1 MAILRRPMF
10 RSGGKVDS
18 RGTGITSGLDS
29 PRQNYK
35 DGDIVETYK
44 EKLARLRADR
54 PALSLGDYLQIAA
67 TGAEIAGAPSRGGG
81 ISGALT
87 TAAGPLANLGR
98 GLAGSMGARS
108 AGERELAGQLTGLEI
123 ERQLKEKG
131 LDSKSYADTN
141 KINLIRSSIKRIS
154 EYKKALETAN
164 EAEKAV
170 IKQQI
175 KDEERILETLYGRD
189 QTLTAIIK
197 AAPELVQDFIENF
210 TEKEG
215 RAPTIS
221 EIKEYLKSSQGYAE
235 GGVVE
240 QDQPMMDPMQEQSMA
255 DPMQEQ
261 PENEKAVQLSYDE
274 LRARLPQEITDDIV
288 TLLATSYEAL
298 ADFAQI
304 QTQADVNAFN
314 SKYQVNLV
322 LPQEA

>member
-1 MAILRRPMF
+1 MTNVFRRPMF
-10 RSGGKVDS
+10 RKGGRVDS
-18 RGTGITSGLDS
+18 RGTGITSGLDT
-29 PRQNYK
+29 PKRGLV
-35 DGDIVETYK
+35 DGPGGYAGDVVESYK
-44 EKLARLRADR
+44 EKLARLQAER

-67 TGAEIAGAPSRGGG
+67 TGAQIAGAPGRGGG
-81 ISGALT
+81 LGDALV
-87 TAAGPLANLGR
+87 AASGPLANLGTSLSKSISAR
-98 GLAGSMGARS
+98 EAGA
-108 AGERELAGQLTGLEI
+108 RELAGQLTGLEI
-123 ERQLKEKG
+123 ERELKEKG

-141 KINLIRSSIKRIS
+141 KINLIRSSIRKIS

-164 EAEKAV
+164 EAEQAV

-215 RAPTIS
+215 RAPTVN
-221 EIKEYLKSSQGYAE
+221 EIKDYLKSSQGFAE
-235 GGVVE
+235 GGAVE
-240 QDQPMMDPMQEQSMA
+240 QPMA

-261 PENEKAVQLSYDE
+261 PETEKPVELSYDE
-274 LRARLPQEITDDIV
+274 LRARLPQEISDDIV
-288 TLLATSYEAL
+288 TLLSTSYEAL

>member
-1 MAILRRPMF
+1 
-10 RSGGKVDS
+10 
-18 RGTGITSGLDS
+18 
-29 PRQNYK
+29 
-35 DGDIVETYK
+35 
-44 EKLARLRADR
+44 
-54 PALSLGDYLQIAA
+54 
-67 TGAEIAGAPSRGGG
+67 
-81 ISGALT
+81 
-87 TAAGPLANLGR
+87 
-98 GLAGSMGARS
+98 MGARS

-164 EAEKAV
+164 EAEQAV

-240 QDQPMMDPMQEQSMA
+240 QDQPMMDPMQEQ
-255 DPMQEQ
+255 

>member
-1 MAILRRPMF
+1 MF
-10 RSGGKVDS
+10 RKGGRVDS
-18 RGTGITSGLDS
+18 RGTGITSGLDT
-29 PRQNYK
+29 PKRGLV
-35 DGDIVETYK
+35 DGPGGYAGDVVESYK
-44 EKLARLRADR
+44 EKLARLKAER

-67 TGAEIAGAPSRGGG
+67 TGAQIAGAPGRGGG
-81 ISGALT
+81 LGDALV
-87 TAAGPLANLGR
+87 AASGPLANLGTSLSKSISAR
-98 GLAGSMGARS
+98 EAGA
-108 AGERELAGQLTGLEI
+108 RELAGQLTGLEI
-123 ERQLKEKG
+123 ERELKEKG

-141 KINLIRSSIKRIS
+141 KINLIRSSIRKIS

-164 EAEKAV
+164 EAEQAV

-215 RAPTIS
+215 RAPTVN
-221 EIKEYLKSSQGYAE
+221 EIKDYLKSSQGFAE
-235 GGVVE
+235 GGAVE
-240 QDQPMMDPMQEQSMA
+240 QPMADPMQEQPMA

-261 PENEKAVQLSYDE
+261 PETEKPVELSYDE
-274 LRARLPQEITDDIV
+274 LRARLPQEISDDIV
-288 TLLATSYEAL
+288 TLLSTSYEAL